1 MTQHFKIEWKWGFF
15 ASFALAILAFYPQFH
30 LLVNRGS
37 QWAGAYAYFDTDEV
51 AYSAYLEALI
61 DGSPRRYDPYTGRD
75 THNGKPLPESL
86 FSVQC
91 VPPYLA
97 AIPARFFGF
106 SASGIFI
113 FLTPVVAVS
122 SALVLFWLLAII
134 IENNRLAAVG
144 VLVVLCLATFV
155 SGQGPSRYIFGTP
168 VRWNYLPFLRRY
180 VPAISFPFF
189 LALFGV
195 VWRSLSVQARL
206 FRQGIW
212 IGSLVVVLIF
222 SYFYLW
228 SGAVA
233 WLACLALLLLI
244 FRPAGWLRNMRLLSI
259 AGGIVLLALAVY
271 GMLLAHRSAGTDQI
285 QTLALSRYP
294 DLFRP
299 SEVVSL
305 ILMAG
310 LAFLFFRRRIS
321 LADFHVLYLISLL
334 LIPLAVF
341 NQQVITGRSLQP
353 FHYEEFV
360 TSYTVLMAIIICWRL
375 FVRVGV
381 LPGWALSH
389 RVLFWVSV
397 IAFAYGANSAAGI
410 SRAALSDNIMRDKA
424 AAIAKRLRAMDEH
437 QGTVLAIEPRQAE
450 SLPTFTRQPMLWALH
465 MNVFPGADQQ
475 EAKER
480 FYHYLYYSGI
490 TDSELRHLLAAK
502 TYAVLTALFGPGREA
517 AHLTVNF
524 RPVTPP
530 EAEEEVR
537 LYSEYVNSFDRLIA
551 ARYTL
556 SYVISPALEKFDFSN
571 LDRWYERDG
580 GEPVGDFVIYRLKLR
595 P

>member
-1 MTQHFKIEWKWGFF
+1 MSQHFKIEWKWGFF
-15 ASFALAILAFYPQFH
+15 ASFALAILALYPQFH
-30 LLVNRGS
+30 LLVNRGG

-51 AYSAYLEALI
+51 AYSAYLQALI

-75 THNGKPLPESL
+75 SHNGKPLPESL

-97 AIPARFFGF
+97 AIPARFFGL
-106 SASGIFI
+106 SASAIFI
-113 FLTPVVAVS
+113 FLTAAVAVS

-134 IENNRLAAVG
+134 TENNRLAAVG
-144 VLVVLCLATFV
+144 VLVVLCMATFV

-180 VPAISFPFF
+180 IPAIPFPFF

-195 VWRSLSVQARL
+195 VWRSVNTQGRLLRQA
-206 FRQGIW
+206 IW

-228 SGAVA
+228 SAAVA
-233 WLACLALLLLI
+233 WLACLALLWLI
-244 FRPAGWLRNMRLLSI
+244 FRPADWLRTLRLLSI
-259 AGGIVLLALAVY
+259 AGGIVLLALAIY

-285 QTLALSRYP
+285 QALALSRYP

-299 SEVVSL
+299 SEVVSIIVL
-305 ILMAG
+305 AG
-310 LAFLFFRRRIS
+310 LAFLLFLRRIS
-321 LADFHVLYLISLL
+321 LGHIHVLYLISLL
-334 LIPLAVF
+334 LLPLAVF

-360 TSYTVLMAIIICWRL
+360 TSYTVLMALVICWQL
-375 FVRVGV
+375 MVRTRV
-381 LPGWALSH
+381 LPSWALSH
-389 RVLFWVSV
+389 RALFWVAV
-397 IAFAYGANSAAGI
+397 ISFAYGANSAAGI
-410 SRAALSDNIMRDKA
+410 SRAALNDNIMRDKA
-424 AAIAKRLRAMDEH
+424 AAVAKRLREMDEH

-465 MNVFPGADQQ
+465 MNVFPGADEQ
-475 EAKER
+475 EVKER

-490 TDSELRHLLAAK
+490 TDSELRQLLASK

-524 RPVTPP
+524 RPVTPQ

-537 LYSEYVNSFDRLIA
+537 LYSEYVISFDRSIA

-556 SYVISPALEKFDFSN
+556 SYVVAPSLEKWNSSN
-571 LDRWYERDG
+571 LDHWYERDS
-580 GEPVGDFVIYRLKLR
+580 GETVGDFVIYRLKLR